1 MEVHSCQDE
10 YKNVEIHQILDL
22 SDNVG
27 LALPRS
33 FRIVVF
39 SLISCQYWASNE
51 VIQSTKLFFGAF
63 FLCSAS
69 PSVCVCVCVINS
81 SPTGFIYL
89 VSPLLRRLIIMS
101 HMVTTP
107 YTDTL
112 QCVLFCFLLT
122 MLAPLNPALLAYLPN
137 QVFSST
143 LLSRDHCWYNK
154 SFAHHFLSLFSA
166 FWS

>member
-51 VIQSTKLFFGAF
+51 VIQSTKLSFGAF

-69 PSVCVCVCVINS
+69 PSVCVCVCVCDQLV
-81 SPTGFIYL
+81 THWLYL
-89 VSPLLRRLIIMS
+89 PGLSTASALDYHVPYGDYTLHRHPPVCSVLLPAHHAGSTQPCLACLPAKPGLFL
-101 HMVTTP
+101 HF
-107 YTDTL
+107 TL
-112 QCVLFCFLLT
+112 QRSLL
-122 MLAPLNPALLAYLPN
+122 
-137 QVFSST
+137 V
-143 LLSRDHCWYNK
+143 
-154 SFAHHFLSLFSA
+154 
-166 FWS
+166 